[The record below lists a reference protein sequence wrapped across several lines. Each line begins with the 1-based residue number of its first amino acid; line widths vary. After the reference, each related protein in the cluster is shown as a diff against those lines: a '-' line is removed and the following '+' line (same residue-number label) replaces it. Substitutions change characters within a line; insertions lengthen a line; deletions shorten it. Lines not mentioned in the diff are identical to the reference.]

1 MERSDREPTA
11 DAPEGADAA
20 DEPRPAERRVI
31 HVGRVVD
38 EELGDDV
45 PELDDDRDA
54 GSDSAMESDAYD
66 DEDVDDD
73 DLDASIEA
81 PSPAPE
87 TKRLGLAPTLL
98 LGGAALWGAVALI
111 RCQSPGELPTTAVPT
126 SEIEAQPEPA
136 DVAPEDVEAV
146 PEGQPPAR
154 KGDPADDDADATP
167 SGPAGEG
174 WPRPVRA
181 DWAEGLKMPTSVGY
195 TIRRGGTLE
204 NVANLFKI
212 FHHEILELNPGTTLE
227 HELAP
232 NTRVVVWRGN
242 DAAASESVG
251 FPSAGSLT
259 DAVPMIEGRGRK
271 LLAIPWKTWGTAETV
286 AVLDRVLDAWA
297 ARGDVQPILVG
308 NLSNRTGGRLEPHS
322 THQSGRDVD
331 LGYPQ
336 KLAKG
341 AELGWQEITASNL
354 DAAETWTL
362 LRMLVE
368 TGAVEEI
375 YIDRSIQK
383 LLHEHAVA
391 NESVPEESLSKWM
404 EYPRPTGTR
413 ALIQHVPGHTDHL
426 HVRIACPPGD
436 VKCKTR

>member
-11 DAPEGADAA
+11 DAPDGAEAA

-38 EELGDDV
+38 DELDDDV

-54 GSDSAMESDAYD
+54 D
-66 DEDVDDD
+66 DEDDVDDGAD
-73 DLDASIEA
+73 DEDDVDDASHA
-81 PSPAPE
+81 APAPAPA
-87 TKRLGLAPTLL
+87 KRLGLAPTLL

-111 RCQSPGELPTTAVPT
+111 RCQGANELPPTAVPT
-126 SEIEAQPEPA
+126 ADLEAAPEPA
-136 DVAPEDVEAV
+136 DVAPDDAEAV
-146 PEGQPPAR
+146 PEGVPPTRKGEPAR
-154 KGDPADDDADATP
+154 DDADAVP

-174 WPRPVRA
+174 WPRGVRA
-181 DWAEGLKMPTSVGY
+181 DWSDGLELPKQVGY

-227 HELAP
+227 RELPP
-232 NTRVVVWRGN
+232 NTRVIVWRGD
-242 DAAASESVG
+242 DAAASESIG
-251 FPSAGSLT
+251 FPSGGSLT
-259 DAVPMIEGRGRK
+259 NAVPMIEGKGRR

-354 DAAETWTL
+354 DAAETWVL

-391 NESVPEESLSKWM
+391 NDSVPEESLPKWM
-404 EYPRPTGTR
+404 EYPRPTGTP